1 MIPYARGFSQA
12 RFAIVITTLIALKLW
27 LVQAEDIIG
36 SATQYDALWYVRSA
50 SHWYWYAPY
59 SWTAFM
65 RPCAYPLWIAVI
77 HLLHVPLRLAIEL
90 LQVGGAVVLLIALRR
105 IGTDRWISSVCFAAI
120 CFHPAGFQL
129 NDYTMSDTLYAA
141 ILWYV
146 LGGLLLTTGTR
157 RAWIAAGTGVAI
169 AILWNTREEGL
180 LIVAMVAIWSA
191 ISFAHERSHGSS
203 TRLTLARITKPI
215 VVTCAVAAMA
225 IIGVYTTNYF
235 VYRSFARSEMT
246 ARSFQSLFHG
256 LLRIRPSEPKR
267 YVPITSDTLHRA
279 FKVSSTFAKLRTQF
293 DGPLGEAWRIET
305 YRRVGVPNE
314 IGVGWI
320 VWATRQAASAVGVFD
335 TAKKSQRLFKKAAR
349 EINSACDDGRLP
361 TRFVVDGFLDPLAQ
375 SGGLSRLPN
384 SIVRVGVRFFTRWPI
399 NSIGDDE
406 ILTPAEASL
415 YDEMTLRRSAGVPQR
430 TGLAVSLENLIGRYH
445 FVAVILL
452 HLLVVVALASF
463 AIARRRA
470 GGSAG
475 YGAAIFLLGSA
486 VFLRVVLL
494 AWLDATA
501 FDATGDRFLFPVLPL
516 WTVVLVLTVGH
527 AVVRGGR
534 SFHYFRRT
542 RSTLNAE
549 RRQRLRGWRSTRQM
563 FAVVGR

>member
-1 MIPYARGFSQA
+1 
-12 RFAIVITTLIALKLW
+12 
-27 LVQAEDIIG
+27 
-36 SATQYDALWYVRSA
+36 
-50 SHWYWYAPY
+50 
-59 SWTAFM
+59 
-65 RPCAYPLWIAVI
+65 
-77 HLLHVPLRLAIEL
+77 
-90 LQVGGAVVLLIALRR
+90 VLLIALRG
-105 IGTDRWISSVCFAAI
+105 IGTNRWVSSVCFAAI

-129 NDYTMSDTLYAA
+129 DDYTMSDTFYAA
-141 ILWYV
+141 AVWYV
-146 LGGLLLTTGTR
+146 LGGLLLTAGTR
-157 RAWIAAGTGVAI
+157 RAWIAVGTGVAI

-191 ISFAHERSHGSS
+191 IFFAHEKSHGRS

-279 FKVSSTFAKLRTQF
+279 FKVSPTFAKLQTQF

-305 YRRVGVPNE
+305 YHRVGVPNE

-335 TAKKSQRLFKKAAR
+335 TAEKSQRFFKKAAR
-349 EINSACDDGRLP
+349 EIDSACDDGRLP

-384 SIVRVGVRFFTRWPI
+384 SIVRVGARFFTRWPI
-399 NSIGDDE
+399 SSVGDDE

-452 HLLVVVALASF
+452 HLLAVVALASF
-463 AIARRRA
+463 AIVRRRA

-475 YGAAIFLLGSA
+475 YWAAIFLLGSA

-527 AVVRGGR
+527 AVVRVP
-534 SFHYFRRT
+534 
-542 RSTLNAE
+542 LE
-549 RRQRLRGWRSTRQM
+549 RET
-563 FAVVGR
+563 

>member
-1 MIPYARGFSQA
+1 MLRMIPSARMSLQAGFA
-12 RFAIVITTLIALKLW
+12 VVIALKLW

-59 SWTAFM
+59 SWTAFV

-90 LQVGGAVVLLIALRR
+90 LQIGGALVLLIALRR
-105 IGTDRWISSVCFAAI
+105 IGTNRWISGVCFAAI

-129 NDYTMSDTLYAA
+129 DDYTMSDTFYAA

-146 LGGLLLTTGTR
+146 LGGLLLTAGTR
-157 RAWIAAGTGVAI
+157 RTWIAVGTGVAI

-191 ISFAHERSHGSS
+191 IFFAHEKSHGSS
-203 TRLTLARITKPI
+203 TRLTLAQITKPI
-215 VVTCAVAAMA
+215 VITCAVAAMA

-246 ARSFQSLFHG
+246 AHSFQSLFHG

-279 FKVSSTFAKLRTQF
+279 FEMSPTFAELRTQF
-293 DGPLGEAWRIET
+293 DGSLGESWRIET

-335 TAKKSQRLFKKAAR
+335 TAEKSQRFFRKAAQ
-349 EINSACDDGRLP
+349 EIDTACDDGRLP

-375 SGGLSRLPN
+375 SGGLTRLPN
-384 SIVRVGVRFFTRWPI
+384 SIVRVGARFFARWPI
-399 NSIGDDE
+399 RSIGDDE

-452 HLLVVVALASF
+452 HLLAVVALASL

-470 GGSAG
+470 GRSAG
-475 YGAAIFLLGSA
+475 YEAAIFLLGSA

-501 FDATGDRFLFPVLPL
+501 FDAAGDRFLFPVLPL
-516 WTVVLVLTVGH
+516 WTVTLVLLVGH
-527 AVVRGGR
+527 AVVRGDARHG
-534 SFHYFRRT
+534 SDAH
-542 RSTLNAE
+542 
-549 RRQRLRGWRSTRQM
+549 
-563 FAVVGR
+563 

>member
-1 MIPYARGFSQA
+1 MGERVSNMLRMIPYPRKFSQTG
-12 RFAIVITTLIALKLW
+12 FAGVIATLIALKLW
-27 LVQAEDIIG
+27 LVHAEDIIG

-59 SWTAFM
+59 SWTAFV

-90 LQVGGAVVLLIALRR
+90 LQVGGALVLLIALRR
-105 IGTDRWISSVCFAAI
+105 IGTNRWVSSVCFAAI

-129 NDYTMSDTLYAA
+129 DDYTMSDTFYAA

-146 LGGLLLTTGTR
+146 LGGLLLTAGTR
-157 RAWIAAGTGVAI
+157 RAWIAVGTGVAI

-180 LIVAMVAIWSA
+180 LIVAMVVIWSA
-191 ISFAHERSHGSS
+191 IFFAHEKSHGGS
-203 TRLTLARITKPI
+203 TRLTLARITGPI
-215 VVTCAVAAMA
+215 VVTCAVAAVA

-246 ARSFQSLFHG
+246 ARSFQSLFHS

-279 FKVSSTFAKLRTQF
+279 FKVSPTFAELRTQF

-305 YRRVGVPNE
+305 YHRVGVRNE

-335 TAKKSQRLFKKAAR
+335 TAEKSQRFFKKAAR

-361 TRFVVDGFLDPLAQ
+361 TRFVVDGFLDPLVQ
-375 SGGLSRLPN
+375 SGGLSTLPN
-384 SIVRVGVRFFTRWPI
+384 SIMRVGARCFTRWPI
-399 NSIGDDE
+399 GSIGDDE

-445 FVAVILL
+445 FIAVFLL
-452 HLLVVVALASF
+452 HLLAIVALTSL
-463 AIARRRA
+463 AIFRRGA
-470 GGSAG
+470 GGSTG
-475 YGAAIFLLGSA
+475 VGIAIFLLGSA
-486 VFLRVVLL
+486 VFLRVLLL

-516 WTVVLVLTVGH
+516 WTVVLVLTIGH
-527 AVVRGGR
+527 ALARVP
-534 SFHYFRRT
+534 
-542 RSTLNAE
+542 LE
-549 RRQRLRGWRSTRQM
+549 RET
-563 FAVVGR
+563 